1 MGRVGFSAR
10 TRRYVVLLVRP
21 RSGAG
26 VDGATPRRRPA
37 CVILADLLGN
47 CAIVFLICPLMRQ
60 KCAFRYFGPRP
71 TMSKAIKTGRV
82 SAERQP
88 DGSYR
93 IQPAEL
99 FRVYPP
105 ETRGN
110 GLDRSEFVE
119 RETGNDNRL
128 VGDEIAVLRER
139 LALLT
144 DERDREREQLT
155 DQIEDL
161 RRRRDAEAEARRI
174 EGEERRKLT
183 AVLTDQ
189 RAKPEPAAPKGFRG
203 FLHRL
208 AG

>member
-1 MGRVGFSAR
+1 MSETGTHQLPYFTLGEAAKQ
-10 TRRYVVLLVRP
+10 
-21 RSGAG
+21 AG
-26 VDGATPRRRPA
+26 VS
-37 CVILADLLGN
+37 
-47 CAIVFLICPLMRQ
+47 
-60 KCAFRYFGPRP
+60 KP
-71 TMSKAIKTGRV
+71 TLSKAIKTGRL

-105 ETRGN
+105 ETHGN
-110 GLDRSEFVE
+110 GLARSEFDE

-128 VGDEIAVLRER
+128 VGDEVAGLRER

-144 DERDREREQLT
+144 VEREREREQLT

-161 RRRRDAEAEARRI
+161 RRRLDAEAEARRT

-183 AVLTDQ
+183 ALLTDQ
-189 RAKPEPAAPKGFRG
+189 SRKPAAEPATTPQPQKSEPKGLRG

-208 AG
+208 TG